1 MSQKPVEEKFQV
13 RGSGHHIKSCRE
25 INRIK
30 RAYLIYNEKNTNGF
44 GNGSFWREVGTEARM
59 Q

>member
-44 GNGSFWREVGTEARM
+44 GNGSF
-59 Q
+59 